1 MNVRKVCWL
10 TPPRFRSSFTTTMLF
25 KKMKAFFLWNKFSHV
40 SKFSNFNLFCFF
52 CWNYRTKN
60 YFAKNTRTE
69 GIQLSNSREWLK
81 LPLNIRSLL
90 TLKSFIPGVF
100 LWIANFA
107 LYTSMCQ
114 PNSKTENL
122 QSTSDVRL
130 DTFHV
135 ICLHL
140 NTDFREMLL
149 LFLTKISEDYRQ
161 DHVHPVITLKSEVS
175 FSCALPKMLH
185 SILVA
190 VFLLI
195 ARLREFFMC
204 FFCENFHH
212 FYFLKFL
219 ENRSLKEFFLGFS
232 EVSAES
238 WHYRQEL
245 YLLWFA
251 HFLFS
256 SYGLRWWQKKPNL
269 FFFKLCWNCKLRYK
283 GSGIRRKNFPLIV
296 LRSQRGFSHCKA
308 RSRCVEAR
316 QLFCPKFSA
325 QEKTN
330 FSDQKCKSFVYG
342 LSPRLF
348 FSKSSI

>member
-1 MNVRKVCWL
+1 
-10 TPPRFRSSFTTTMLF
+10 
-25 KKMKAFFLWNKFSHV
+25 
-40 SKFSNFNLFCFF
+40 
-52 CWNYRTKN
+52 
-60 YFAKNTRTE
+60 
-69 GIQLSNSREWLK
+69 
-81 LPLNIRSLL
+81 
-90 TLKSFIPGVF
+90 
-100 LWIANFA
+100 
-107 LYTSMCQ
+107 MCQ
-114 PNSKTENL
+114 QNSKTENL
-122 QSTSDVRL
+122 QSTGDVPL

-140 NTDFREMLL
+140 NTDFRKMLL
-149 LFLTKISEDYRQ
+149 LFLTKISEAYRQ

-175 FSCALPKMLH
+175 FTCALPKMLH

-190 VFLLI
+190 VFFTYNATSRVFL
-195 ARLREFFMC
+195 C
-204 FFCENFHH
+204 FFCEKFHH

-269 FFFKLCWNCKLRYK
+269 FFLNCVEIVNCDTKAVAFVE
-283 GSGIRRKNFPLIV
+283 KNFPLIV